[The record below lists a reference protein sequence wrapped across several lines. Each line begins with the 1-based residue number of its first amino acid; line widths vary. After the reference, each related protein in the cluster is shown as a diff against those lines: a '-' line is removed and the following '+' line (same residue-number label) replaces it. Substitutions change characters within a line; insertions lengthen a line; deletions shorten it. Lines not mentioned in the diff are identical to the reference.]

1 MVNFGPSYRANDSM
15 RLENF
20 VDQADVSQ
28 ISLFATI
35 GAIGLLPFVSEPIS
49 WMLSNKLQVSES
61 AAQVKRQCVFMRALF
76 IFGCM
81 IVNLSTVIAAVW
93 VCNSAPTAN
102 QYVLAASVFLGFFM
116 ATVGTNMLR
125 SGLQALAPISLLTTQ
140 HAKQLISDLNVV
152 AAIDL
157 TKFKVVSEADVA
169 TSREEKPFATIE
181 LDESEKYLQTM
192 NDKQQSAMSVE
203 ATVIENKRG
212 KSTLW

>member
-1 MVNFGPSYRANDSM
+1 MCNTQSQLSIISKVHPLFAPFTTMIANQSRLLRFSAYQLQVNLFMLACMVNFGPSYRANDSM

-61 AAQVKRQCVFMRALF
+61 AAEVKRQCVYMRALF
-76 IFGCM
+76 ILGCM
-81 IVNLSTVIAAVW
+81 IVNLSTVIVAVW

-125 SGLQALAPISLLTTQ
+125 SG
-140 HAKQLISDLNVV
+140 V
-152 AAIDL
+152 
-157 TKFKVVSEADVA
+157 
-169 TSREEKPFATIE
+169 
-181 LDESEKYLQTM
+181 
-192 NDKQQSAMSVE
+192 
-203 ATVIENKRG
+203 
-212 KSTLW
+212 